1 MLGFMHQPDEPKSLC
16 SWEEVSNPL
25 ILHNTPT
32 HMQPEQGANVKIKKG
47 AEDLKDEPKSLSFWE
62 EVSNPLILRNKYIP
76 MCIRILF
83 QTANIHEYTINHNKA
98 INLRFVHLSLP
109 LQVWA

>member
-1 MLGFMHQPDEPKSLC
+1 
-16 SWEEVSNPL
+16 
-25 ILHNTPT
+25 
-32 HMQPEQGANVKIKKG
+32 MQPEQGANVKIKKG
-47 AEDLKDEPKSLSFWE
+47 AEDLKDE
-62 EVSNPLILRNKYIP
+62 EVSNPLILHNKYIP

-98 INLRFVHLSLP
+98 INLRFAHLSLP